1 MKTKVWLPIAVIAAL
16 LLAAGAGYA
25 FLYRPVEQVYSSAVE
40 KAGTAPYDEA
50 QQALADAAEAL
61 DGRTFAEE
69 RAADLKARQAELAA
83 AEIERAIGAGELAH
97 AAELLE
103 DSDPDRARALREELA
118 AREKALAEERER
130 KAREEAYEAALA
142 LEQAGKDREAADA
155 FLAMGGYS
163 DAAERAEAIQARIA
177 FREAEAVFTGTN
189 YDEGIAALTALGTAE
204 GQEAAEELQKQKTAW
219 FEARREEYS
228 AAAAGRITAGA
239 WHTAVMGETPL
250 IAGDSRYGSAPDG
263 PDAVFSG
270 ISSVFYV
277 KDGRVYHTGET
288 FGAEKTVAELTG
300 VKKVAPGL
308 VHCLF
313 LHEDGTVTM
322 VGSRALDRFPKKE
335 WTGMTDVAAGAW
347 HSLGLNADGTVAAC
361 GTNDHGQCDVDGWQ
375 DVVCVSAGLWHS
387 VGLKADGTVAACGD
401 NTYGQC
407 GVQDWTDIV
416 AVSCGA
422 CTTVGLKADGTV
434 VACGDNAAG
443 QCDVAGWKDIAAI
456 AAGSYHTVGLGLDG
470 RLVTAGAAPAALP
483 QEPLFA
489 SEWTTGNR
497 DAGPEEKTATAYIQ
511 GRDDALGPWLYMD
524 DRGIALVC
532 IDRSGERAI
541 FRADMLATSGALPGG
556 RVTDP
561 SASGDYI
568 RMPAEI
574 PADQARKNHAVL
586 AFTGDYVG
594 YTSNRKGIMM
604 RNGIVYYDRPQNA
617 SLAVMPDGTLKYY
630 NGGETSAARLMEM
643 GVRDCFSFGPLF
655 VSNGERKYWNSNK
668 KDLFTTRVAFGYT
681 DPYHYIALV
690 TLRERQT
697 AMSLTK
703 MTELLMSLGCRTGY
717 NMDGGHSTSLVF
729 MGRELSLIAPFS
741 GQKFSNIRGL
751 SDIIVF
757 LENETVG

>member
-1 MKTKVWLPIAVIAAL
+1 MKKKVWLPLVLIAVL

-25 FLYRPVEQVYSSAVE
+25 FMYRPVVQTYSGALA
-40 KAGTAPYDEA
+40 KIGTAPYDEA

-61 DGRTFAEE
+61 EGRPFAEE
-69 RAADLKARQAELAA
+69 RVTELKARRSELFAQEVDRAVAAEELAYAADL
-83 AEIERAIGAGELAH
+83 
-97 AAELLE
+97 LE
-103 DSDPDRARALREELA
+103 SSDPDRARALREELA
-118 AREKALAEERER
+118 VREEALKEEQER
-130 KAREEAYEAALA
+130 KAREDAYAAALA
-142 LEQAGKDREAADA
+142 LEQEGKDREAADA

-163 DAAERAEAIQARIA
+163 DAAQRAEAIEARIA
-177 FREAEAVFTGTN
+177 FREAKAVFTGAN
-189 YDEGIAALTALGTAE
+189 FDEGIAVLTALGTAE
-204 GQEAAEELQKQKTAW
+204 GREAAGELQEQKAAW
-219 FEARREEYS
+219 LEAQRGEYA

-239 WHTAVMGETPL
+239 WHTTVMGDTPL
-250 IAGDSRYGSAPDG
+250 IAGDSRYGAAPEA

-288 FGAEKTVAELTG
+288 FGAEKTIAELTD

-313 LHEDGTVTM
+313 LREDGTVTM
-322 VGSRALDRFPKKE
+322 VGSKALDRFPRTE

-347 HSLGLNADGTVAAC
+347 HSLGLNADGTVTAC
-361 GTNDHGQCDVDGWQ
+361 GTNDHGQCGTDGWQ
-375 DVVCVSAGLWHS
+375 DITAVYAGLWHS

-407 GVQDWTDIV
+407 DVEGWTDIV

-434 VACGDNAAG
+434 VACGDNGAG
-443 QCDVAGWKDIAAI
+443 QCDTAGWKDIACI

-483 QEPLFA
+483 QEPLFS
-489 SEWTTGNR
+489 SEWVTGNL
-497 DAGPEEKTATAYIQ
+497 DAGPEQKAVTAYIQ
-511 GRDDALGPWLYMD
+511 GRDEALGPWFYMD
-524 DRGIALVC
+524 DRGIALIC
-532 IDRSGERAI
+532 IDKSGERII

-568 RMPAEI
+568 RMPSEL
-574 PADQARKNHAVL
+574 PADQARKNHAVV
-586 AFTGDYVG
+586 AFTGDFIG
-594 YTSNRKGIMM
+594 YTSNRKGIMI
-604 RNGIVYYDRPQNA
+604 RNGIVYYDRSQAA
-617 SLAVMPDGTLKYY
+617 SLAVMPDGTLRYF
-630 NGGETSAARLMEM
+630 NAGETTAAQLKEM
-643 GVRDCFSFGPLF
+643 GVRDSFSFGPVF

-668 KDLFTTRVAFGYT
+668 KDLFTSRVAFGYT

-697 AMSLTK
+697 AMSMTK
-703 MTELLMSLGCRTGY
+703 LTELSMSLGCRTSY

-729 MGRELSLIAPFS
+729 MGRELSLIAPLT
-741 GQKFSNIRGL
+741 GQRFSNIRGL

-757 LENETVG
+757 LENDTVG